1 VDYNS
6 SDEIRDA
13 LKQVCGANV
22 ALPGAPAAAG
32 SVSAAAS
39 LNGAAPVAGQWVDI
53 PIYQGDVLVRGSEA
67 LGKTKDGHAAR
78 NVI

>member
-1 VDYNS
+1 
-6 SDEIRDA
+6 
-13 LKQVCGANV
+13 
-22 ALPGAPAAAG
+22 
-32 SVSAAAS
+32 